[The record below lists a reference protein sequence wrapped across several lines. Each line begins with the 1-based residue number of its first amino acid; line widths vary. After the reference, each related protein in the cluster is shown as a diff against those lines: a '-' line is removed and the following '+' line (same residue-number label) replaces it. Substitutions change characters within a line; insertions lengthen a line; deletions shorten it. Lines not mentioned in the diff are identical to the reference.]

1 MRLQRLIASSVLY
14 VAGIHMIG
22 HVSVAQA
29 QDERNRP
36 MNVPVSAVLEV
47 EADGSVTD
55 AWIVAIGVWH
65 DDDSLQNV
73 LRDQHP
79 LTDGEAGWA
88 SLILGR
94 TSTWSQVTDSLQL
107 PFGVTAPPKAV
118 HIALGNVGGQDA
130 FTFSDTTI
138 GFDLR
143 MLHALYGAASDE
155 ENGNRIDRFF
165 AHEFTHLMHRSWRK
179 AQEVVLTSALDRAL
193 WECLVEG
200 LGNYRSLSGRWID
213 SDGALTP
220 RALDVLGRL
229 ERVFT
234 DRIAE
239 LEHATLSESE
249 ALMEGISSGA
259 FDQKWGALTVALW
272 LSQEAKG
279 DDRRLRKWI
288 DAGPQGVLALARKYL
303 PEDLRARIP
312 APRD

>member
-1 MRLQRLIASSVLY
+1 MQLQRLIAGSILC
-14 VAGIHMIG
+14 VAGIHLIG
-22 HVSVAQA
+22 HVSAAKA
-29 QDERNRP
+29 QDEIDRP
-36 MNVPVSAVLEV
+36 MDVPVSAVLEV
-47 EADGSVTD
+47 KADGSVTD

-65 DDDSLQNV
+65 DDDALQDV

-94 TSTWSQVTDSLQL
+94 TSTWSRMTDSLQL
-107 PFGVTAPPKAV
+107 PFGATAPPNAV
-118 HIALGNVGGQDA
+118 YIALGNVGGQDA
-130 FTFSDTTI
+130 FTFSDTSI

-143 MLHALYGAASDE
+143 MLHDLYGVASEE
-155 ENGNRIDRFF
+155 ENGDRIDRFF
-165 AHEFTHLMHRSWRK
+165 AHEFTHLMHKSWQK
-179 AQEVVLTSALDRAL
+179 ANDVMLTSALDRAL

-213 SDGALTP
+213 PDRALTQH
-220 RALDVLGRL
+220 ALDVLGRL

-234 DRIAE
+234 DRIEA

-259 FDQKWGALTVALW
+259 FDQKWGALTVALF

-279 DDRRLRKWI
+279 DDRRLRKWV